1 MSAQNLARVVRYSLV
16 LFTGLGVIMLF
27 LLASASENS
36 ALFAQHYNALLVIN
50 GTIVAALMA
59 LVGYQLLRLLR
70 NWRRGVFGTRLML
83 RLVFFF
89 SLIAVLPGALVYGV
103 SVQFLGRSI
112 ESWFDVRI
120 DRALEGALTLG
131 QGALQ
136 DQLNETTNR
145 ARQMALALGENETGN
160 LSARLN
166 RLREQAGLYET
177 AVYSQRG
184 NLLVFSS
191 ESRLAMAPQAPPPEA
206 ARRARLQQSYGE
218 IESLPELGLVLRVST
233 PVVTFD
239 PADPV
244 RILQVLQPV
253 PRQFQENAEIVQS
266 GFRDYQ
272 ELSFARQGLKRL
284 YGFTL
289 TLTLLLALMSAL
301 ALAVYF
307 SERFSA
313 PLALLAEGTRAVAQG
328 DFSRRPQVQSRDEL
342 GVLTQSFNEMTAQLD
357 EARLREA
364 QNRRDI
370 ETANAYLQSLLRN
383 LTAGVLALDRSF
395 SLRAVNPS
403 AAVILQQPLTE
414 LLGQALGHWPDTLPE
429 LRDFCRLVT
438 EGFAQSP
445 DGQWQRQA
453 EITVNEITRV
463 LLLRGTRLPGEVDG
477 GFIIVFDDVSDLAQA
492 QRDAAWAEVA
502 RRLAHEIKNPLT
514 PIQLSAERLQK
525 KLSEH
530 LSGVPAEA
538 LARGTQTIVTQVAA
552 MKQMVDDFGVYARQ
566 SRPGAQQPVD
576 LNQLLPEV
584 LGLYENQSPSIAL
597 APSGGPAIIQGEPTR
612 LRQVIHN
619 LLQNALDAQAD
630 RPGACIRIAT
640 ETGDGMVRLIFDD
653 QGGGFPED
661 ILQRAF
667 EPYITSKPKGTGLG
681 LAIVKKIVE
690 EHRGRIQIENRRPQG
705 ARIVMQ
711 FPAFEPHKPS

>member
-1 MSAQNLARVVRYSLV
+1 
-16 LFTGLGVIMLF
+16 MLF

-36 ALFAQHYNALLVIN
+36 ERFATHYNALLAVN

-59 LVGYQLLRLLR
+59 LVGYQILRLLR
-70 NWRRGVFGTRLML
+70 NFRRGVFGSRLML
-83 RLVFFF
+83 RLVLFF

-131 QGALQ
+131 QGAL
-136 DQLNETTNR
+136 DDLLGETTNR
-145 ARQMALALGENETGN
+145 ARQMALALGEDESGN

-166 RLREQAGLYET
+166 RLREQAGLYEAAIYT
-177 AVYSQRG
+177 ERG

-191 ESRLAMAPQAPPPEA
+191 ESRLAMAPQAPAPTA
-206 ARRARLQQSYGE
+206 TRRTRLQQSQGE
-218 IESLPELGLVLRVST
+218 IETLPDLGLVLRIST
-233 PVVTFD
+233 PVVSID
-239 PADPV
+239 PLDPG
-244 RILQVLQPV
+244 RILQVLQLV
-253 PRQFQENAEIVQS
+253 PKKFQENAEIVQT

-284 YGFTL
+284 YGLTL

-301 ALAVYF
+301 ALAVYL

-357 EARLREA
+357 EARQREA
-364 QNRRDI
+364 ENRRAI
-370 ETANAYLQSLLRN
+370 ETANAYLEGLLGN
-383 LTAGVLALDRSF
+383 LTAGVMALDRAYR
-395 SLRAVNPS
+395 LRAVNPS
-403 AAVILQQPLTE
+403 AAVILQQPL
-414 LLGQALGHWPDTLPE
+414 PE
-429 LRDFCRLVT
+429 LRGLALEEWADRLPALAEFCALVR
-438 EGFAQSP
+438 EGFAASP
-445 DGQWQRQA
+445 DGQWQKQA
-453 EITVNEITRV
+453 ELTVSAITRA
-463 LLLRGTRLPGEVDG
+463 LLLRGTRLPESVEG
-477 GFIIVFDDVSDLAQA
+477 GYIVVFDDVSELAQA

-514 PIQLSAERLQK
+514 PIQLSAERMQK
-525 KLSEH
+525 KLAEH
-530 LSGVPAEA
+530 LQGAEAEA
-538 LARGTQTIVTQVAA
+538 LTRGTRTIVTQVAA

-566 SRPGAQQPVD
+566 ARPGAQQAVD

-584 LGLYENQSPSIAL
+584 LGLYENQGQSIRLVPSV
-597 APSGGPAIIQGEPTR
+597 APVIIQGEPTR

-619 LLQNALDAQAD
+619 LLQNALDAQNDQPHA
-630 RPGACIRIAT
+630 RTTIAT
-640 ETGDGMVRLIFDD
+640 ETDAGVVRLVFEDE
-653 QGGGFPED
+653 GSGFPEE

-667 EPYITSKPKGTGLG
+667 EPYVTSKPKGTGLG
-681 LAIVKKIVE
+681 LAIVKKIVD
-690 EHRGRIQIENRRPQG
+690 EHRGRISIENRRPQG

-711 FPAFEPHKPS
+711 FPAFAPQKST